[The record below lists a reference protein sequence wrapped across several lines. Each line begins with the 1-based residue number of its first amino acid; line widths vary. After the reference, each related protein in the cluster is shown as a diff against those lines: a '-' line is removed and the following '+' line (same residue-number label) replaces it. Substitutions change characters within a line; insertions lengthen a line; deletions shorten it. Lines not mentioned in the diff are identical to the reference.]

1 MSYAPPRRV
10 LLQRSWL
17 ALAVGALTLAG
28 CAPAELPQVKDS
40 QASTTDAVL
49 AIRLANLSGHGARE
63 LAAPAGY
70 LLLIKEDGTGTALD
84 VGDMT
89 AGQVLWNEAG
99 LTASTRDDELFIND
113 QGLRRTP
120 RGAVQGFEV
129 NRFPT
134 SDGRGFM
141 AFYSRQGVQSIFKG
155 DEHGNLEHTDNEG
168 MFATNGHCGD
178 RVLSVA
184 STRFTPVLE
193 ADARRVAQQAHE
205 AGTLAEPVPASSSLD
220 VLVQVYPHQDGQP
233 VVLGAT
239 AEDDSLHATPS
250 YATCYQD
257 VLYIPLFQQ
266 EHPDASPVN
275 GLDPKAGRLVLQAWD
290 LGTGRRSLT
299 PVTMPDGSPVP
310 ITMDESE
317 SDTGHLNG
325 PIYTCVTRNGDVL
338 SVDVTTGILQN
349 RFQIPL
355 SDKNWQSRYQVTDTD
370 VYALDVPHDTTKPL
384 TLTRYDLT
392 TGTPHHLMTI
402 NNTSHYQDGNLLT
415 DQVFVKSIA
424 LRPSYLQQLAATP

>member
-1 MSYAPPRRV
+1 MKLNPWWHRALYRR
-10 LLQRSWL
+10 QARRSLPLGL
-17 ALAVGALTLAG
+17 AAGAALTVGALALAG
-28 CAPAELPQVKDS
+28 CAPAELPKVKDS

-49 AIRLANLSGHGARE
+49 AIRLASLSGHGAKE

-70 LLLIKEDGTGTALD
+70 LLLIREDGTGTALD

-89 AGQVLWNEAG
+89 AGKVLWNEAG
-99 LTASTRDDELFIND
+99 LTASTRDDELFLND

-120 RGAVQGFEV
+120 RGAAQDFEV

-134 SDGRGFM
+134 TDGRGFM
-141 AFYSRQGVQSIFKG
+141 VFYSREGTQSVFKG
-155 DEHGNLEHTDNEG
+155 DEHGNLERTDNEG
-168 MFATNGHCGD
+168 MFATNGHCGN

-184 STRFTPVLE
+184 STRFSPALE

-239 AEDDSLHATPS
+239 AEDKSLRATPS

-290 LGTGRRSLT
+290 LGTGGRSLT

-310 ITMDESE
+310 ITMDES
-317 SDTGHLNG
+317 SSNTGHLNG
-325 PIYTCVTRNGDVL
+325 PVYTMVTRNGDVL
-338 SVDVTTGILQN
+338 SLDVTTGVLQN

-355 SDKNWQSRYQVTDTD
+355 SDKDWNSRFVVTGTD
-370 VYALDVPHDTTKPL
+370 VYALDVPRDTTQPL
-384 TLTRYDLT
+384 TLTRYDLS
-392 TGTPHHLMTI
+392 TGTLWV
-402 NNTSHYQDGNLLT
+402 Q
-415 DQVFVKSIA
+415 SIA
-424 LRPSYLQQLAATP
+424 LRPSYLQQLAAHP